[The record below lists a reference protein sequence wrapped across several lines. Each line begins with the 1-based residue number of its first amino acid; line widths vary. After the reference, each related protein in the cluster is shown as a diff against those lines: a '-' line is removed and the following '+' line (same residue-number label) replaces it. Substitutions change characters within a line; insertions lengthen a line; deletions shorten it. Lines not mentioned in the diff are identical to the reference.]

1 MGSIAFGGTRRA
13 GTTRN
18 RTAAMYR
25 RAVALT
31 GYGSSAGYAAGTP
44 TVGNLREYLVNKQ
57 NIPSI
62 TLEIGLGSCPV
73 SSSQFPSVWHK
84 NYRLVLEEAKLL
96 K

>member
-1 MGSIAFGGTRRA
+1 
-13 GTTRN
+13 
-18 RTAAMYR
+18 MYR